1 MHGTRLVPGSGV
13 SILLSLLVALPLAVP
28 FVPQEKDTCGAAS
41 LTMVL
46 RFWGDDVSHDEVKA
60 AIVEA
65 GRPGTFGSRL
75 EAFARARGYF
85 ALAYASDAAQ
95 LRESLANGRPL
106 IVALRTGRGLDHD
119 VVVTGVTAAGDVTLH
134 DPAVGRDRH
143 VAQAEFEKS
152 WSGTSHWALL
162 VLPRR

>member
-1 MHGTRLVPGSGV
+1 MPT
-13 SILLSLLVALPLAVP
+13 LLGLLIALPLAVP
-28 FVPQEKDTCGAAS
+28 FVPQQKDTCGAAS

-46 RFWGDDVSHDEVKA
+46 RFWGEDVSHDEVKA
-60 AIVEA
+60 AVVEA
-65 GRPGTFGSRL
+65 GRPGINGSRL

-95 LRESLANGRPL
+95 LRESLAKGRPL

-119 VVVTGVTAAGDVTLH
+119 VVVTGVDAAGNVTLH

-143 VAQAEFEKS
+143 VARAEFEKS

-162 VLPRR
+162 VLPQP

>member
-1 MHGTRLVPGSGV
+1 M
-13 SILLSLLVALPLAVP
+13 LLSLLVTVPLAVP

-60 AIVEA
+60 ATSEA
-65 GRPGTFGSRL
+65 DKPGIFGSRL

-85 ALAYASDAAQ
+85 ALAYESDAAQ
-95 LRESLANGRPL
+95 LRESLAQGRPL

-119 VVVTGVTAAGDVTLH
+119 VVVTGMSDRGDVTLH

-143 VAQAEFEKS
+143 IAQAEFEKS
-152 WSGTSHWALL
+152 WSRTSHWALL